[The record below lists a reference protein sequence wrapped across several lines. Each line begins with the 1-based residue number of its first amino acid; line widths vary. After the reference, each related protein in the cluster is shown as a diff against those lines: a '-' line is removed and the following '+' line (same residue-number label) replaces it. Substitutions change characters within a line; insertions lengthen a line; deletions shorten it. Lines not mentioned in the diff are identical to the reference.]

1 MTQAE
6 EHPQQTSRR
15 ARLARARMLVQGVLA
30 RPKSLVP
37 FLIRRV
43 SEARIARSAAALS
56 FSTALAVVPALA
68 LILAILAA
76 FPVFNEL
83 RTTLQQAIVANLM
96 PDTGVKISDFMT
108 TFIEATGTLTAFG
121 VIGLVVTA
129 ILLLLTIEN
138 ALNEILKITKPRL
151 LRQRLLVFWAVMTIG
166 PILLGAGLSSFG
178 YFASKRIVEGA
189 GSEPLPAL
197 ILVGNLMP
205 TLLTWATVT
214 LLFMLMPHRR
224 IKIRD
229 ALVGAAVAAILL
241 AILRYTFALYIIFM
255 TSYQAIYGALAAVP
269 IFLVWIYL
277 VWLAVLS
284 GAVVTGSLPDWR
296 YARSDIG
303 TGMLGRLGL
312 ALQILA
318 DLAHARRIGVGI
330 SAEQLGKNLGAP
342 DTVTTSVLRDLRA
355 GRFAAPGDDGAWM
368 LSRDLERTTLADL
381 VHHFELGLNFSLP
394 EDESDVSELGKR
406 VNRHL
411 RNAAESERA
420 LLSIS
425 LARVVMQAEESK
437 PEMKEAIP

>member
-1 MTQAE
+1 MTPAE
-6 EHPQQTSRR
+6 EPRQQTSRQE
-15 ARLARARMLVQGVLA
+15 RLARARTLVRSVLA

-37 FLIRRV
+37 FLIGRV

-76 FPVFNEL
+76 FPVFNDL
-83 RTTLQQAIVANLM
+83 RTTLQDAIVANLM

-108 TFIEATGTLTAFG
+108 KFIEATGTLTAFG
-121 VIGLVVTA
+121 VVGLVATA

-178 YFASKRIVEGA
+178 YFAGKRIVEGA

-205 TLLTWATVT
+205 TVLTWATLT
-214 LLFMLMPHRR
+214 LLFMLVPHRR
-224 IKIRD
+224 IKFRD
-229 ALVGAAVAAILL
+229 ALAGAAVAAILL
-241 AILRYTFALYIIFM
+241 AILRYTFALYIVFM

-277 VWLAVLS
+277 VWLAVLA

-296 YARSDIG
+296 YARAGIG

-318 DLAHARRIGVGI
+318 DLAYARRIGVGI

-342 DTVTTSVLRDLRA
+342 DTVTTTVLRDLRT
-355 GRFAAPGDDGAWM
+355 GRFAAPGEDGAWI

-394 EDESDVSELGKR
+394 EDESNVSELGRR

-411 RNAAESERA
+411 RNAAESERS
-420 LLSIS
+420 LLSVS
-425 LARVVMQAEESK
+425 LARVVMPPDEPK
-437 PEMKEAIP
+437 PETKEATL